1 MIVQIFGKKSCND
14 TKKARRFF
22 KERGIKT
29 QFINILEKEI
39 SEGELKIITNKF
51 DLEDLLD
58 KDGNEYKKR
67 NLNYMVYDVKEI
79 LVEYPALYRTP
90 IVRLKNKVTLGN
102 QPIIWKE
109 WEVK

>member
-14 TKKARRFF
+14 TKKAQRFF

-90 IVRLKNKVTLGN
+90 IVRFKNKVTLGN